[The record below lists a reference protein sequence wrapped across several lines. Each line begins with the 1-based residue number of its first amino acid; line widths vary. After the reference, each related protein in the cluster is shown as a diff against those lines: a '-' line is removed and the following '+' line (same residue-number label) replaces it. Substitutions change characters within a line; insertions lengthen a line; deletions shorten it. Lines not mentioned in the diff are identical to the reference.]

1 MLPAVMRT
9 ITQGGTL
16 MKALI
21 LAAGKG
27 TRMKHLTANCPKPM
41 LPVGGRPLLD
51 HTVAWLRGHGIT
63 DIAMNLHHAGNVI
76 VDHFGTGDAHGV
88 RVTYSHE
95 PQLLGTAGAAK
106 KLDAFLD
113 ETFVVVYGDV
123 LTNVDLNRLLDF
135 HTRQRVEAG
144 VAATISL
151 ALYRVPNP
159 TECGLV
165 DLSSDGRVQRF
176 VEKPPAHLVFTEL
189 ANAGILVCDPGVLEV
204 VPRGRFFD
212 FAHDLF
218 PLLMLY
224 GVPLFG
230 QPIADDEYVIDIG
243 TAAGYER
250 ANTRLAAHPV
260 TAPAVTP
267 AYVDLYRGATL
278 QPPLG

>member
-1 MLPAVMRT
+1 
-9 ITQGGTL
+9 

-41 LPVGGRPLLD
+41 LPVAGRPLLD
-51 HTVAWLRGHGIT
+51 HTVDWLRSHGIT
-63 DIAMNLHHAGNVI
+63 DIAMNLHHAGDVI
-76 VDHFGTGDAHGV
+76 VDHFGAGDAHGV
-88 RVTYSHE
+88 HITYSHE

-106 KLDAFLD
+106 QLEPFLD

-144 VAATISL
+144 VPATISL

-189 ANAGILVCDPGVLEV
+189 ANAGILVCDPAVLEV

-243 TAAGYER
+243 TVAGYER

-260 TAPAVTP
+260 AAPSVTP